1 LFQLGLELANEEQIT
16 RYAGIRSIASISSCV
31 FLEHCEELVDTDR
44 HELLLALVKRRAARE
59 GLICPETELTA
70 KEKAAVEL
78 YLRHN
83 NSIHGTR
90 PVERTASCKME
101 EDIQGGVLR
110 IDLASKKQIKRAV
123 LQELANKFPAAEVE
137 HSAREIRWFVP
148 VRSYRLF
155 GMVDLSTGHEQ
166 ATSLLVL
173 CEGERGLHAHTSF
186 LGVLGLGTTSWQF
199 LPTGNEDVCAKQTVS
214 FFTRVLDAFRD
225 ASILA

>member
-78 YLRHN
+78 YLRH
-83 NSIHGTR
+83 
-90 PVERTASCKME
+90 
-101 EDIQGGVLR
+101 
-110 IDLASKKQIKRAV
+110 KKQIKRAV